1 MTKRKAL
8 EGKPMRGIRTCG
20 LMRGKSHWQHT
31 PRRGLLLY
39 NVLAAVSML
48 FVAKAAS
55 VVENVALE
63 QDAATR
69 TVKITYDLSGDPAI
83 ITFDILTN
91 AFVAAQGASI
101 GDAHLTY
108 SRGDVNRL
116 VQPGEHKTI
125 WWQAD
130 RAWPDHEIT
139 TASVRP
145 SVTAWPTNS
154 PPLYL
159 VVNLLENQDDQVRYY
174 VSSNAIPGGL
184 LESPVY
190 RETHMVLRRIDAR
203 NVEWR
208 MDLDSVDG
216 PHNVTLQNNFYAA
229 VFPVTQGQWYALTGA
244 RSNDGYCSAPRFAR
258 RPLHVSYNRMRESS
272 NDSGNETYRYPE
284 GPNPASVIGIVN
296 DRTGLAFDLP
306 SEAQWD
312 YACRSGLGGSVWNNG
327 EARTNDNMPG
337 RHRNNGGW
345 KDGADAPVASDED
358 WGTPVVGS
366 YEPSKWGLYDMH
378 GSLEE
383 WCLDWYVQNSSTVTG
398 CETGAVNTVAGTT
411 RVTRGGSFNRVPYN
425 CRSVTRLAW
434 SPTANFYVGARLFM
448 TLPSTDESPVSEVS
462 SEPYALLASGRK
474 VASSVAR
481 NVVFDPNAAGFTITF
496 K

>member
-1 MTKRKAL
+1 MYNSHMKTK
-8 EGKPMRGIRTCG
+8 TC
-20 LMRGKSHWQHT
+20 L
-31 PRRGLLLY
+31 
-39 NVLAAVSML
+39 NVLAAGGML
-48 FVAKAAS
+48 LVANAAS

-91 AFVAAQGASI
+91 AVVAAQGASI

-108 SRGDVNRL
+108 SQGDVNRL
-116 VQPGEHKTI
+116 VQPGEGKII

-130 RAWPDHEIT
+130 RAWPDHEIA

-145 SVTAWPTNS
+145 SVTAWPTNN

-159 VVNLLENQDDQVRYY
+159 VVNLFANQEDQVRYY

-184 LESPVY
+184 LESPAY

-203 NVEWR
+203 NVDWK
-208 MDLDSVDG
+208 MANAGNPNVSHD
-216 PHNVTLQNNFYAA
+216 VTLQNNYYAA
-229 VFPVTQGQWYALTGA
+229 VFPVTQGQWYAIKGA
-244 RSNDGYCSAPRFAR
+244 RNTSGYYSAPRFAR
-258 RPLHVSYNRMRESS
+258 RPVHVSYYQMRESS
-272 NDSGNETYRYPE
+272 DGSGNETYRYPE
-284 GPNPASVIGIVN
+284 GPNQESIAGIVN
-296 DRTGLAFDLP
+296 TRTGLVFDLP
-306 SEAQWD
+306 SDALWE
-312 YACRSGLGGSVWNNG
+312 YACRSGLAGGVWNNG
-327 EARTNDNMPG
+327 QATTEDMPG

-345 KDGADAPVASDED
+345 KDGGTAPVASDED

-366 YEPSKWGLYDMH
+366 YEPNKWGLYDMH

-383 WCLDWYVQNSSTVTG
+383 WCLDLYVEDTSTVTG
-398 CETGAVNTVAGTT
+398 CGTGAVNTVTGTT
-411 RVTRGGSFNRVPYN
+411 RVSRGGSFNVVPFN
-425 CRSVTRLAW
+425 CRSVTRSSK
-434 SPTANFYVGARLFM
+434 SPTEGFYCGARLFM
-448 TLPSTDESPVSEVS
+448 TLPNTEETPVSAVS

-474 VASSVAR
+474 VASSVAQ
-481 NVVFDPNAAGFTITF
+481 NVLFRSGPVGGLSIIV

>member
-1 MTKRKAL
+1 MKKKYLT
-8 EGKPMRGIRTCG
+8 
-20 LMRGKSHWQHT
+20 
-31 PRRGLLLY
+31 
-39 NVLAAVSML
+39 VLAAGSML
-48 FVAKAAS
+48 LVAQAAS
-55 VVENVALE
+55 VVGNVALE

-91 AFVAAQGASI
+91 AVVAAQGASI

-130 RAWPDHEIT
+130 RAWPDHEID

-159 VVNLLENQDDQVRYY
+159 VVNLLANQEDQVRYY

-184 LESPVY
+184 LESPTY

-203 NVEWR
+203 NVEWT
-208 MDLDSVDG
+208 MVDAAKSDG
-216 PHNVTLQNNFYAA
+216 PHTVTLQNNYYAA
-229 VFPVTQGQWYALTGA
+229 VFPVTQGQWYALKGT
-244 RSNDGYCSAPRFAR
+244 RNSSGYYLAPRSAR
-258 RPLHVSYNRMRESS
+258 RPVHVSYNQMRESS
-272 NDSGNETYRYPE
+272 NSGGNETYRYPK
-284 GPNPASVIGIVN
+284 GPNPESIIGIVN
-296 DRTGLAFDLP
+296 ARTGLVFDLP
-306 SEAQWD
+306 SDAQWE
-312 YACRSGLGGSVWNNG
+312 YACRSGLAGGVWNNG
-327 EARTNDNMPG
+327 QATTEDMPG
-337 RHRNNGGW
+337 RHRNNGGH
-345 KDGADAPVASDED
+345 KNGSAAPTASDED

-366 YEPSKWGLYDMH
+366 YEPNKWGLYDMH

-383 WCLDWYVQNSSTVTG
+383 WCLDWYVQDSSTVTG
-398 CETGAVNTVAGTT
+398 CETGAVNTVAGTK
-411 RVTRGGSFNRVPYN
+411 RVTRGGSFNVVPYN
-425 CRSVTRLAW
+425 CRSVSRSSK
-434 SPTANFYVGARLFM
+434 SPSDDVFYCGARMFM
-448 TLPSTDESPVSEVS
+448 TLPSTDETPVSAVS

-481 NVVFDPNAAGFTITF
+481 NVVFDPNAVGGFSIIF